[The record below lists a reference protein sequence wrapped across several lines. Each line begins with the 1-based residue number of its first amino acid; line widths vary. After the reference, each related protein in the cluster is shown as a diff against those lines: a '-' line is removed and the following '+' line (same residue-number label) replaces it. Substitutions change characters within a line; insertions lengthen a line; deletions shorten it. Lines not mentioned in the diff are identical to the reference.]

1 MKSLRLMACSAML
14 LPSVALAQQQIPT
27 GSLPPDIAAAI
38 KAAPLT
44 QTLIP
49 ISGEEKFAQQ
59 IIKADEISFA
69 AGAKLTLTGLNYPY
83 IVVAAQRIKFAN
95 PDTYSII
102 QRDPQAV
109 AAVGSDGPAGPNGAD
124 NPGETNRTG
133 NPGYPGGPGGPA
145 VAGQTRQ
152 LPDVYLVAGE
162 LSDPKGPIPAGLLNL
177 VLLFRGID
185 GGDGGTGGKGGNG
198 GRAGN
203 GKEGATSLFDCKEG
217 GGPGGTGG
225 AAGPGGRGGDAGAG
239 GQGADLVFVTTRPA
253 YEVLSYSRINNV
265 GGRAGLPGRGGSPGN
280 PGPGGK
286 GAPANGWCKGTG
298 GGSPGNFPS
307 PANLGFGN
315 PSPDGAKGTVTA
327 VILPSVGPLFG
338 K

>member
-1 MKSLRLMACSAML
+1 MNICRLMVCSALL
-14 LPSVALAQQQIPT
+14 LPGAAMAQQQIPT
-27 GSLPPDIAAAI
+27 GTLPPDIAAAI

-49 ISGEEKFAQQ
+49 ISGEEKFSQQ

-69 AGAKLTLTGLNYPY
+69 AGAKLTLTGSNYPY
-83 IVVAAQRIKFAN
+83 VVVAAQRIKFAN

-102 QRDPQAV
+102 QRDPQAM
-109 AAVGSDGPAGPNGAD
+109 AAAGSDGPAGANGAD
-124 NPGETNRTG
+124 HPGETNRTG
-133 NPGYPGGPGGPA
+133 NPGYPGGAGGSA
-145 VAGQTRQ
+145 LTGQTRQ

-162 LSDPKGPIPAGLLNL
+162 IVDPKGPIPPGVLNL

-185 GGDGGTGGKGGNG
+185 GGDGGTGGRGGNG

-203 GKEGATSLFDCKEG
+203 GKQGATSPFDCKEG

-225 AAGPGGRGGDAGAG
+225 AAGPGGRGGDSGAG
-239 GQGADLVFVTTRPA
+239 GNGADLVLVTTKPA
-253 YEVLSYSRINNV
+253 YEVLSYSRMNIV
-265 GGRAGLPGRGGSPGN
+265 GGKAGLPGRGGSPGN
-280 PGPGGK
+280 PGPGGQ
-286 GAPANGWCKGTG
+286 GASANGWCKGTG
-298 GGSPGNFPS
+298 GGSPGSFPS

-315 PSPDGAKGTVTA
+315 QAVDGAKGTVTA

>member
-1 MKSLRLMACSAML
+1 MKSLRLMACSALL

-185 GGDGGTGGKGGNG
+185 GGDGGTGGK
-198 GRAGN
+198 A
-203 GKEGATSLFDCKEG
+203 AT
-217 GGPGGTGG
+217 
-225 AAGPGGRGGDAGAG
+225 AAGPETARRG
-239 GQGADLVFVTTRPA
+239 P
-253 YEVLSYSRINNV
+253 
-265 GGRAGLPGRGGSPGN
+265 RACSTARRVA
-280 PGPGGK
+280 
-286 GAPANGWCKGTG
+286 APAGREALPVPEDAAVT
-298 GGSPGNFPS
+298 
-307 PANLGFGN
+307 PALGDKA
-315 PSPDGAKGTVTA
+315 PISSSSRPD
-327 VILPSVGPLFG
+327 LPTKS
-338 K
+338 

>member
-1 MKSLRLMACSAML
+1 MNVLRLMACSALL
-14 LPSVALAQQQIPT
+14 LPSVAMAQQSIPT
-27 GSLPPDIAAAI
+27 GSLPPEIAVAI

-49 ISGEEKFAQQ
+49 ISGEEKFSQQ

-83 IVVAAQRIKFAN
+83 VVVAAQRIKFAN
-95 PDTYSII
+95 PEIYSII
-102 QRDPQAV
+102 QRDPQAM
-109 AAVGSDGPAGPNGAD
+109 AGAGSDGPAGPNGAD
-124 NPGETNRTG
+124 HPGETNRTG
-133 NPGYPGGPGGPA
+133 NPGYPGGAGGPA
-145 VAGQTRQ
+145 LTGQTKQ

-162 LSDPKGPIPAGLLNL
+162 IVDPKGPIPPGVLNL
-177 VLLFRGID
+177 VLLVRGID
-185 GGDGGTGGKGGNG
+185 GGDGGTGGRGGNG

-225 AAGPGGRGGDAGAG
+225 AAGAGGRGGDAGAG
-239 GQGADLVFVTTRPA
+239 ANGADLVLVTTKPA
-253 YEVLSYSRINNV
+253 YEVLSYSRMNTV
-265 GGRAGLPGRGGSPGN
+265 GGRAGLPGRGGSPGT
-280 PGPGGK
+280 PGPGGQ

-307 PANLGFGN
+307 PPNLGFGN
-315 PSPDGAKGTVTA
+315 QAADGSKGTVTA